1 MKHSIPEH
9 LFRKHSFGVGY
20 KVSMNLKKELN
31 LSRSFSTPE
40 HEMGLNI
47 ILTGTLIA
55 KEGDRIL
62 RPFGLT
68 DSQFQILALL
78 RDKADGGAMTQ
89 TELGNILLV
98 NRSNITGLID
108 RMEKAGWVKRKPDS
122 KDRRVNQISLSRKGQ
137 NVLVKAEKE
146 YQERMAEVI
155 GALSKKDYQQMAKS
169 LQKLRDRI
177 HQAEN

>member
-1 MKHSIPEH
+1 MET
-9 LFRKHSFGVGY
+9 
-20 KVSMNLKKELN
+20 MNLKKELN
-31 LSRSFSTPE
+31 SSRSFSTSE

-62 RPFGLT
+62 RPYGLT

-78 RDKADGGAMTQ
+78 RDKAKNSAMTQ

-108 RMEKAGWVKRKPDS
+108 RMEKAGWVKRKPDT
-122 KDRRVNQISLSRKGQ
+122 KDRRVNKVSLTRKGQ
-137 NVLVKAEKE
+137 SVLTKAEKT
-146 YQERMAEVI
+146 YQKRMADLI
-155 GALSKKDYQQMAKS
+155 GSMSKRDYQQLAKS
-169 LQKLRDRI
+169 LLKLRDKIGI
-177 HQAEN
+177 HVS